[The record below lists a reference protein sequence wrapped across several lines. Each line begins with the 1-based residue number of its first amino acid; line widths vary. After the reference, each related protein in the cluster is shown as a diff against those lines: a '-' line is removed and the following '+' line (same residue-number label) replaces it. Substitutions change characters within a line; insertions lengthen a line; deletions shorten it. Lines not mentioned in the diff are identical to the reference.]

1 MNNFYNL
8 VENRI
13 NKRNVEYSNPNRFKK
28 FQIVKLRGKLNEV
41 IEKTTRYSAVDN
53 QVLSNAI

>member
-13 NKRNVEYSNPNRFKK
+13 NKRNVEYSNSNRFKK

-53 QVLSNAI
+53 QVLRNAI

>member
-13 NKRNVEYSNPNRFKK
+13 NKRNVEYSNSNRFKK